1 MQRTHLATHR
11 SGLRLIATACA
22 WLTLVTAAGV
32 APAAAAP
39 KKASISAGKKYYW
52 SVIGVF
58 PKATLDATIAAQLKP
73 VVLAQVTKTLAAHPQ
88 LTPSLPNGADTTK
101 PDAFKQMLRKAN
113 IAGAYTVSVDIS
125 DASEE
130 IVPIESKPGELRLVV
145 RLSVH
150 LLGEVMPDKTIGF
163 TGDGSATIRQEIG
176 KKLRPNDR
184 DFVWAAAVEGAVQDA
199 IATAMKTLSKPVV
212 APPRNKPKRTH

>member
-88 LTPSLPNGADTTK
+88 LTPSLMPYCYIHLVINSTGPRIGLLCDGGFQSGFGWKLKTTQSN
-101 PDAFKQMLRKAN
+101 A
-113 IAGAYTVSVDIS
+113 
-125 DASEE
+125 
-130 IVPIESKPGELRLVV
+130 GELR
-145 RLSVH
+145 
-150 LLGEVMPDKTIGF
+150 
-163 TGDGSATIRQEIG
+163 A
-176 KKLRPNDR
+176 
-184 DFVWAAAVEGAVQDA
+184 
-199 IATAMKTLSKPVV
+199 
-212 APPRNKPKRTH
+212 

>member
-1 MQRTHLATHR
+1 MLSKRSPKHQRWSHVLAAFAA
-11 SGLRLIATACA
+11 SV
-22 WLTLVTAAGV
+22 TLLAGAAVT
-32 APAAAAP
+32 PAVAAP
-39 KKASISAGKKYYW
+39 KKSSVSAGKKYFW
-52 SVIGVF
+52 SIIGVF
-58 PKATLDATIAAQLKP
+58 PKATIDPAIATQLKP

-88 LTPSLPNGADTTK
+88 IAAALPDGSDVNN
-101 PDAFKQMLRKAN
+101 PDAFKRMLSKAK

-130 IVPIESKPGELRLVV
+130 IIPIENKPGELKLVV

-163 TGDGSATIRQEIG
+163 TGDGSATIREEVG

-184 DFVWAAAVEGAVQDA
+184 DFVWAAAVEGAVNDA
-199 IATAMKTLSKPVV
+199 VATAMKTLSKPAP
-212 APPRNKPKRTH
+212 APPRKPKRK

>member
-1 MQRTHLATHR
+1 MLPTHVATHR
-11 SGLRLIATACA
+11 SRLRLLVASCA
-22 WLTLVTAAGV
+22 WLTLVVVAAGA
-32 APAAAAP
+32 APALAAP
-39 KKASISAGKKYYW
+39 KKASVTASKKYYW

-58 PKATLDATIAAQLKP
+58 PKASVDAAVAAQIKP
-73 VVLAQVTKTLAAHPQ
+73 VVMAQVTKTLATHPQ
-88 LTPSLPNGADTTK
+88 LTPTLPDGADINN
-101 PDAFKQMLRKAN
+101 PDAFKRMLSKAK

-130 IVPIESKPGELRLVV
+130 IVPIENKPGELRLVV

-163 TGDGSATIRQEIG
+163 TGDGSATIREEIG

-184 DFVWAAAVEGAVQDA
+184 DVVWAAAVEGAVQDA
-199 IATAMKTLSKPVV
+199 IATAMKTLSKPTP
-212 APPRNKPKRTH
+212 APSKPKRK